1 MEMKEISAK
10 TVDEAVEVALKELN
24 AEREEVEIEIVTRGK
39 AGFLGMGAELA
50 CVRVKK
56 LDDAAGAAR
65 ISMEILDKLLT
76 STGVTASALLRD
88 AHNAETEGPVI
99 DIEGDDAGLLIGRR
113 GETLQA
119 LQFLVNIIARAS
131 ISEPTRISVDV
142 ERYLQ
147 RRDQTLKEL
156 AQKVADRVATSGRGV
171 SLEPMSPR
179 ERRVIHITLADN
191 TEVST
196 YSQGI
201 GPDRK
206 VFIDPQ

>member
-39 AGFLGMGAELA
+39 AGFLGIGAELA

-56 LDDAAGAAR
+56 LDDAAGVAR
-65 ISMEILDKLLT
+65 TAMEIVDKLLT

-99 DIEGDDAGLLIGRR
+99 DIEGDDSGLLIGRR

-119 LQFLVNIIARAS
+119 FQFLVNIIARAS
-131 ISEPTRISVDV
+131 VSEPARISIDV

-147 RRDQTLKEL
+147 RRDQTLQEL
-156 AQKVADRVATSGRGV
+156 AHKVADRVATSGRGV

-179 ERRVIHITLADN
+179 ERRVIHLALADS

-206 VFIDPQ
+206 VSIDPK